1 MTNVRFWHRRLLRDL
16 RLGWRSFGLV
26 PATNM
31 LTAPQRRFCFPN
43 SPQRQKVWVTA
54 CKSRMRADGRVV
66 LNNLSEQI
74 RECLQHAEDCA
85 REAAEQ
91 PDGSRLK
98 QDYLNLEKRWLG
110 LARNFEL
117 GERLTDFTNEA
128 NRKASAPITPL
139 LQGQA
144 FDSETVQA
152 VTNALVMTCEALGLS
167 NRDDAMTQ
175 LVAEKIIELAKS
187 GLKNPTALHL
197 AAIKEFG

>member
-1 MTNVRFWHRRLLRDL
+1 
-16 RLGWRSFGLV
+16 
-26 PATNM
+26 
-31 LTAPQRRFCFPN
+31 
-43 SPQRQKVWVTA
+43 
-54 CKSRMRADGRVV
+54 V

-128 NRKASAPITPL
+128 NRKASTPITPL